1 MKTDDCRERRE
12 SLGAYALG
20 HLPEEERAGLE
31 AHLDGCPSCRAEI
44 ELLGGMVRPMS
55 LADPAR
61 FETAPVPPASLG
73 VRVAAAIARERL
85 GRRRRRL
92 RLGLAIGGAA
102 AAAAVALVLL
112 VLPGEEAAGPERL
125 VTFNSL
131 PKGTKIS
138 AKLIPN
144 AFGTEIHMY
153 VKGVSSGSLCRV
165 YLHSRDGALLSAGTF
180 RYRWGDG
187 SYPILSSALDLSK
200 TDSME
205 LRIGG
210 HAYFATVGD
219 TDSETRSTTREAPQ

>member
-1 MKTDDCRERRE
+1 MKTDGCRERRE

-20 HLPEEERAGLE
+20 HLFDEERTGLE
-31 AHLDGCPSCRAEI
+31 AHLEGCPSCRAEL
-44 ELLGGMVRPMS
+44 EQLTGVVRPMS

-61 FETAPVPPASLG
+61 FDSAPQLPATLG
-73 VRVAAAIARERL
+73 ARVAAMIARERL
-85 GRRRRRL
+85 GQRRRRL
-92 RLGLAIGGAA
+92 RIGLAFGGAA
-102 AAAAVALVLL
+102 AAIATALVLL
-112 VLPGEEAAGPERL
+112 VLPGEEAAGPEQH
-125 VTFNSL
+125 VTFASL

-153 VKGVSSGSLCRV
+153 VKGVSSGTLCRV
-165 YLHSRDGALLSAGTF
+165 YLHSRGGALLSAGTF

-205 LRIGG
+205 LRIGDR
-210 HAYFATVGD
+210 AYFAPVGG
-219 TDSETRSTTREAPQ
+219 RGTT